1 MAFAQ
6 DLFEDKLR
14 RILRKIEKA
23 PDKEGEYRKQFC
35 SWIMEYIRQRV
46 EDARQDVMLALCYQL
61 YQADYVSLRRDLAK
75 IKIAN
80 LSREATEE
88 ERFELLRCLTDCIEV
103 YLKGDYSKLL
113 NYLGNVCT
121 MAEVMK
127 DTDDDNNLPFN

>member
-23 PDKEGEYRKQFC
+23 PEKEGEYRKRFC

-103 YLKGDYSKLL
+103 YIRGDYSKLL

-127 DTDDDNNLPFN
+127 DTDDDSNLPFN

>member
-23 PDKEGEYRKQFC
+23 PEKEGEYRKQVC

-88 ERFELLRCLTDCIEV
+88 ERFEMLRCLTDCIEV

>member
-14 RILRKIEKA
+14 RILRKIEKN
-23 PDKEGEYRKQFC
+23 PEREGEYRKQFC
-35 SWIMEYIRQRV
+35 SWMMEYIKRRV
-46 EDARQDVMLALCYQL
+46 DDARQDVMIALCYQL

-75 IKIAN
+75 IKIAD

-103 YLKGDYSKLL
+103 YIKGDYSKLL

-121 MAEVMK
+121 IAEVMK
-127 DTDDDNNLPFN
+127 DTEADADLPFN

>member
-23 PDKEGEYRKQFC
+23 PENEGEYRKQFC

-75 IKIAN
+75 IKIAD

-88 ERFELLRCLTDCIEV
+88 ERFELLRCLTDCVEV